1 MDGTYTLCFSNRM
14 STMTP
19 KMIMFEMDT
28 GESRSLLDSNSA
40 TNDNVTRKNLRL
52 MKNESSRDFF

>member
-1 MDGTYTLCFSNRM
+1 
-14 STMTP
+14 MTP